1 VKGAKAT
8 VSGDVAVVDPL
19 PMFRSGMAATLHA
32 AGYRVETPDDLL
44 HWAGLRTRSLVLLS
58 LAAPDDWLLLA
69 GVVAANPYCAVIALT
84 DDELVETGIRAVQQ
98 GACSILPRAV
108 SADVLRRTVIAT
120 VDGQAV
126 LPAAVCRALA
136 KVTAA
141 PAPADS
147 PLSFEEISWLRDL
160 AAGRTVTRLAVHA
173 GYSERAMFRLL
184 HSLYRKMGVRT
195 RTEAIVRASELGW
208 LKASSD
214 IDQASG

>member
-1 VKGAKAT
+1 MSGA
-8 VSGDVAVVDPL
+8 VAVVDPL
-19 PMFRSGMAATLHA
+19 PLFRSGLAAALNA

-44 HWAGLRTRSLVLLS
+44 DWAGLRTRSLVLLS
-58 LAAPDDWLLLA
+58 LTAADDWLLLA
-69 GVVAANPYCAVIALT
+69 GVVAANPGCAVIALT
-84 DDELVETGIRAVQQ
+84 DDESVETGIRAVQQ
-98 GACSILPRAV
+98 GACSIVPRAV

-136 KVTAA
+136 TATA
-141 PAPADS
+141 IPAPAGP
-147 PLSFEEISWLRDL
+147 PLSLEEISWLRDL

-184 HSLYRKMGVRT
+184 HTLYRKMGVHT

-208 LKASSD
+208 LKAFPDS
-214 IDQASG
+214 DQANG